1 MIALSPDLLKALV
14 AEARLAPSVH
24 NIQPS
29 RWRLAG
35 DRLVLLGDPARAIPV
50 ADPAGR
56 DWRLSH
62 GTQLEGLSLA
72 LAARG
77 VQLADIHLEPGQ
89 PGPSAQPGADGL
101 VPIAECTLAPDAGPA
116 TNEPVATRASWRGPF
131 RPVDD
136 ETRAALTHLAAEC
149 EDCILVTGRNDIAE
163 IAGLADRAS
172 LHFLRDEHHRA
183 ELNEWLRLSASHP
196 RYRLDGLN
204 AEAMHLGAFEAWGA
218 GLVLGPLFRPLD
230 RIGLAAPLVR
240 ETAKTTAAAAIV
252 LFHRPAGED
261 AFLSG
266 RAFYRAWLA
275 MEWRGL
281 KGCPMSVL
289 ADWDESRNALAKRYA
304 VPADRHIVSVFRI
317 GKPNGTPGTTRARLP
332 VEALIV

>member
-1 MIALSPDLLKALV
+1 MINLSMDVLKAAL

-24 NIQPS
+24 NVQPS

-35 DRLVLLGDPARAIPV
+35 NRLLLLGDPSRAIPV

-62 GTQLEGLSLA
+62 GAHLEGLSLA

-77 VQLADIHLEPGQ
+77 ARLIDIQMLA
-89 PGPSAQPGADGL
+89 AQPAPDGL
-101 VPIAECTLAPDAGPA
+101 VPIAACAVAADADPSPK
-116 TNEPVATRASWRGPF
+116 EPVSARASWRGAF
-131 RPVDD
+131 KSADA
-136 ETRAALTHLAAEC
+136 ETRSDLARLAAER
-149 EDCILVTGRNDIAE
+149 EDCTLVTDRSSVAE
-163 IAGLADRAS
+163 IARLADRAS
-172 LHFLRDEHHRA
+172 LYFLRDDQHRA
-183 ELNEWLRLSASHP
+183 ELMEWLRLSRAHP
-196 RYRLDGLN
+196 RYAQDGLN
-204 AEAMHLGAFEAWGA
+204 AEAMQLSPIEAWGA

-230 RIGLAAPLVR
+230 RVGLAAPLVG
-240 ETAKTTAAAAIV
+240 ETSKTSSAAAIV

-275 MEWRGL
+275 MERCGL

-289 ADWDESRNALAKRYA
+289 ADWDESRDALARRYA

-317 GKPNGTPGTTRARLP
+317 GRPDGVPGSARARLP
-332 VEALIV
+332 VEELIV

>member
-1 MIALSPDLLKALV
+1 MIDLSTDLVKELV
-14 AEARLAPSVH
+14 AEARLSPSVH
-24 NIQPS
+24 NVQPS

-35 DRLVLLGDPARAIPV
+35 DRLLLLGDPSRAIPI

-62 GTQLEGLSLA
+62 GAHLEGLSLA

-77 VQLADIHLEPGQ
+77 ARLAELHLETT
-89 PGPSAQPGADGL
+89 AQPASGGL
-101 VPIAECTLAPDAGPA
+101 VPIATCTVAAEAAASPR
-116 TNEPVATRASWRGPF
+116 EPIDGRMSWRGAFKPI
-131 RPVDD
+131 DAAA
-136 ETRAALTHLAAEC
+136 RADVTQLAAERD
-149 EDCILVTGRNDIAE
+149 DCTLVTDRAS
-163 IAGLADRAS
+163 IAGIAQLADRAA
-172 LHFLRDEHHRA
+172 LFFLRDDRHRA
-183 ELNEWLRLSASHP
+183 ELLEWLRLARSHP

-204 AEAMHLGAFEAWGA
+204 AEAMQLSPVEAWGA

-240 ETAKTTAAAAIV
+240 ETAKTVSAAAIV

-261 AFLSG
+261 AFHSG

-275 MEWRGL
+275 MERRGL

-289 ADWDESRNALAKRYA
+289 ADWDESRAALARRYA

-317 GKPNGTPGTTRARLP
+317 GWPDGAPSAQRARLP
-332 VEALIV
+332 VEQLIV

>member
-1 MIALSPDLLKALV
+1 VIGLTNELVTALV

-24 NIQPS
+24 NVQPS
-29 RWRLAG
+29 RWRVAG
-35 DRLVLLGDPARAIPV
+35 DRLLLLGDPSRAIPV

-62 GTQLEGLSLA
+62 GAHLEGLSLA

-77 VQLADIHLEPGQ
+77 ARLADLQLETATRPASG
-89 PGPSAQPGADGL
+89 GL
-101 VPIAECTLAPDAGPA
+101 VPIAACTVAADPA
-116 TNEPVATRASWRGPF
+116 ASPREPINSRMSWRGAFKPVDEATRA
-131 RPVDD
+131 DL
-136 ETRAALTHLAAEC
+136 AHLAAER
-149 EDCILVTGRNDIAE
+149 EDCTLVTDRASIAE
-163 IAGLADRAS
+163 IAQLADRAA
-172 LHFLRDEHHRA
+172 LHFLRDDHHRA
-183 ELNEWLRLSASHP
+183 ELLEWLRLSRSHP

-204 AEAMHLGAFEAWGA
+204 AEAMQLSPIEAWGA

-240 ETAKTTAAAAIV
+240 ETVKTVSAAAIV
-252 LFHRPAGED
+252 LVHRPAGED
-261 AFLSG
+261 AFHSG

-275 MEWRGL
+275 MERHGL

-289 ADWDESRNALAKRYA
+289 ADWDESRVALARRYA

-317 GKPNGTPGTTRARLP
+317 GRPDGAPSTLRARLP
-332 VEALIV
+332 VEQLIV